1 MFNTLACVFI
11 LIEVYISNLGHDIL
25 ELYNVLA
32 QIRSTKRNAISIIGN
47 LVYELPHEL
56 PNDLRLR
63 VLVNKKILGK
73 SQIWVET
80 QPSTP
85 SPSQKSKLWQQQS
98 KTRESRYQT
107 FLVLLSFTRFLYFVP
122 NILSRIVVQFLYLI
136 MEKNGGI
143 FVLRVS
149 VCLRRIIEEIV

>member
-32 QIRSTKRNAISIIGN
+32 QIRSTKRNAISIIAN
-47 LVYELPHEL
+47 LVYELPHKL

-73 SQIWVET
+73 SQIWGET
-80 QPSTP
+80 
-85 SPSQKSKLWQQQS
+85 
-98 KTRESRYQT
+98 
-107 FLVLLSFTRFLYFVP
+107 
-122 NILSRIVVQFLYLI
+122 
-136 MEKNGGI
+136 
-143 FVLRVS
+143 
-149 VCLRRIIEEIV
+149 